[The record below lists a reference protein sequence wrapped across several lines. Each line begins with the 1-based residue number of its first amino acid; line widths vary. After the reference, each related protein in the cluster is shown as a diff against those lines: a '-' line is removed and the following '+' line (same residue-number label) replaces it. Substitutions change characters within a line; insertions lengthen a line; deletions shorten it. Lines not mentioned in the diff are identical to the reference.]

1 MTDTISLTPVEISAL
16 GAVATYQ
23 LVTAKLVQ
31 LAGAGRDLKHLRAAL
46 GKLEG
51 HKLIH
56 ARRAP
61 SMFGEGKGPG
71 LYMLTPKG
79 EQALAELKGEDTP
92 GTARR
97 RMTEGV
103 ENIRHWLG
111 VAEWHIRLRRWAE
124 AEGTRVD
131 WVVTEYSP
139 SPKGLNRAT
148 QVVWGDGARYTPD
161 AVAQVTPRDGSP
173 RLLVLEYYRGAAGHA
188 LKQLD
193 GLRRVSA
200 HKVVETHFKA
210 ALAARYMVVFDTP
223 ELRDTVH
230 RKWPDPRS
238 DDWRPFFSKTLS
250 ELDPLNPGWAT
261 PTKDRR
267 PLFQTA

>member
-1 MTDTISLTPVEISAL
+1 MTDTIPLTPVEISAL
-16 GAVATYQ
+16 AAVATYQ

-46 GKLEG
+46 KKLEG

-56 ARRAP
+56 ARQAP
-61 SMFGEGKGPG
+61 SVFGEGKGSW

-79 EQALAELKGEDTP
+79 EQALAELTGEDAP

-124 AEGTRVD
+124 VEGVQVD

-139 SPKGLNRAT
+139 APGLKRAT
-148 QVVWGDGARYTPD
+148 QIEWGKGERYIPD

-173 RLLVLEYYRGAAGHA
+173 RLLVLEFYRGAAGHA

-193 GLRRVSA
+193 GLRRASA
-200 HKVVETHFKA
+200 HKVVETHFNA
-210 ALAARYMVVFDTP
+210 TRAARYIVVFDGP
-223 ELRDTVH
+223 ELRDVVH
-230 RKWPDPRS
+230 RKWPDPS
-238 DDWRPFFSKTLS
+238 SADWRTFYSKTAA
-250 ELDPLNPGWAT
+250 ELDPFNPEWVKPDGSQAS
-261 PTKDRR
+261 
-267 PLFQTA
+267 LFAAS